1 MERATDPATRMIPMS
16 LRQQLQGAISGLEL
30 GTVVEQRLL
39 EALHA
44 EVKRNPVMARVDQVL
59 VNEDRVFAVYRPFGE
74 QPPVHHVNVPLR
86 GVQQTSATGPVVGAD
101 GYLTDHA
108 VTRHE
113 VPGLGRSSMG
123 EPVALVMHR
132 TESATAASA
141 LKSFA
146 SGRDGVQ
153 YGTHFLIDKDG
164 TIYQTASLGQ
174 KTLHVG
180 KIKSRCVEE
189 GTCSVEESRLAEKR
203 GFNPTAT
210 HNHEK
215 AKQYPQ
221 RYPLNE
227 DSVGIEVVARHVDG
241 SWEAPT
247 AAQTVAIN
255 RLVGILQQQY
265 GLGEQDV
272 YAHDVVSYKTLGEGA
287 GLYQPA
293 AVVDNERVQQGG
305 PSR

>member
-1 MERATDPATRMIPMS
+1 MERATGPMGSADPLS
-16 LRQQLQGAISGLEL
+16 LRQQLQSRLDAL
-30 GTVVEQRLL
+30 GFEPAMQQHLLAALQVEV
-39 EALHA
+39 E
-44 EVKRNPVMARVDQVL
+44 RNPVMTRVDQVL

-74 QPPVHHVNVPLR
+74 QPPFHHVHVPLR
-86 GVQQTSATGPVVGAD
+86 VVQQTGAAGPVVGAD
-101 GYLTDHA
+101 GYLTDGA
-108 VTRHE
+108 ITRHE

-123 EPVALVMHR
+123 DPAALVMHR

-164 TIYQTASLGQ
+164 TIYQTASLAQ

-189 GTCSVEESRLAEKR
+189 GTCSAEESRLAGVR

-215 AKQYPQ
+215 AKHYPQ

-227 DSVGIEVVARHVDG
+227 DSVGIEVVARYVDG
-241 SWEAPT
+241 RWEAPT
-247 AAQTVAIN
+247 VAQAAAISH
-255 RLVGILQQQY
+255 LVGILQQQY
-265 GLGEQDV
+265 GLGEMDV

-293 AVVDNERVQQGG
+293 AVVDVERMQQGG